1 MNNTSTVIFRIL
13 FFISLLTSIPATAQA
28 NIIDIVWDG
37 EQEPTPYS
45 VFNASSHDI
54 YAIVFPH
61 NSASDA
67 YTDNGWTAQIVT
79 RTEWENGSFT
89 FTDPN
94 GWTPPIPSSIDW
106 DIAFPSPSPSSHD
119 QVIAYWLGAGIASP
133 ILAGTALDGTF
144 WTDVIPDGEWAG
156 IGLNVNGDY
165 IRTNVSSV
173 PLPLPAALFLAGTA
187 CLLINIRTGNTI
199 CSNSVRRINSN

>member
-1 MNNTSTVIFRIL
+1 MNNTSTVVFRIL

-28 NIIDIVWDG
+28 NILILWDG
-37 EQEPTPYS
+37 EQQPTPYS
-45 VFNASSHDI
+45 VFNGSSHDI

-94 GWTPPIPSSIDW
+94 GWAPPIPSSIDW
-106 DIAFPSPSPSSHD
+106 DIAFPAPFPEGHD
-119 QVIAYWLGAGIASP
+119 QVVAYWLGAGISSP
-133 ILAGTALDGTF
+133 ILAGTVLYGAF
-144 WTDVIPDGEWAG
+144 WTDVIPDGEWPG
-156 IGLNVNGDY
+156 IGLDVNGDI
-165 IRTNVSSV
+165 IRSDVSAV
-173 PLPLPAALFLAGTA
+173 PLPLPAALFLTGIA
-187 CLLINIRTGNTI
+187 CLLINIRTGNNI
-199 CSNSVRRINSN
+199 RCSSSE